1 MTKNIIFSL
10 GQLTP
15 FFSKERGRKGQ
26 MFVIGAILI
35 LIGLI
40 VLKNLLGVY
49 STAEEKRYQES
60 VILDKHLRNV
70 RDEYKYIIATAS
82 MQNDANASG
91 ISYLSNFSSLIRND
105 MDSKIVYMFIFANG
119 TTQKFSVNV
128 GNFVNDKINVTV
140 NATNSNPNGYVYGG
154 MDDKTNLTREF
165 NATINGTINVTLK
178 YLHRNINFT
187 ETVPM
192 NVSTKNLAAGF
203 FDITLVGSDIYVRTK
218 ETYNRSFG

>member
-1 MTKNIIFSL
+1 MGMEKIIICSFGRTCHFS
-10 GQLTP
+10 
-15 FFSKERGRKGQ
+15 FKKRGRKGQ

-60 VILDKHLRNV
+60 VILDKQLRNI

-105 MDSKIVYMFIFANG
+105 MNGRIVYMFIFANG

-140 NATNSNPNGYVYGG
+140 NATSSNPNGYVYGS
-154 MDDKTNLTREF
+154 MDDKANLTKEF

-178 YLHRNINFT
+178 YLYRNINFT
-187 ETVPM
+187 EMVPV
-192 NVSTKNLAAGF
+192 NVSTKSRAAGF
-203 FDITLVGSDIYVRTK
+203 FDITLEGSDIYVRSK
-218 ETYNRSFG
+218 ETYST